1 MRNVVFVVIHFA
13 GDEAYI
19 GYMDICFMD
28 TGIGGSTETN
38 HVWANRANFI
48 EYCVLQCILLFSMF
62 AWDRA
67 LPGGQ
72 WGQQSFTIF
81 ICVILS

>member
-28 TGIGGSTETN
+28 TGIAVPRRRTMFEQIVQTSLSTAFCSVFCSLACLHGIGPCLVDN
-38 HVWANRANFI
+38 GVSN
-48 EYCVLQCILLFSMF
+48 LS
-62 AWDRA
+62 
-67 LPGGQ
+67 PS
-72 WGQQSFTIF
+72 SF
-81 ICVILS
+81 V